1 MIIAS
6 YNIHVGLNGLTGVSK
21 NLAKK
26 GIKSKEE
33 NLLHGSFVPRF
44 TEPGTEQSRK
54 TAKIVCKN
62 KPPH

>member
-6 YNIHVGLNGLTGVSK
+6 YNIHVGLNGLAGVSK
-21 NLAKK
+21 NLAKQ

-33 NLLHGSFVPRF
+33 NLLHVPFVPRF

-54 TAKIVCKN
+54 AAKIVCTN
-62 KPPH
+62 KLPH